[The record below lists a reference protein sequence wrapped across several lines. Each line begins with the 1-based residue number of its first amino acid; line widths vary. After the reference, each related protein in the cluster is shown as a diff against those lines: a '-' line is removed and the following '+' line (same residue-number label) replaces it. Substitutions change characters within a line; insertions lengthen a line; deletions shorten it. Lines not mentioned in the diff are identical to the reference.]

1 MAYAHNAANEYTS
14 IGGTNVY
21 YDAVGNLSK
30 DAAGYQYFYD
40 YENHLQEL
48 KDSSD
53 NTKAKFTYDA
63 LGRRIEKI
71 EYASPANITTRYY
84 YDGWGV
90 LAETDAADT
99 LQREYV
105 YGNYLV

>member
-21 YDAVGNLSK
+21 YDAV
-30 DAAGYQYFYD
+30 
-40 YENHLQEL
+40 
-48 KDSSD
+48 
-53 NTKAKFTYDA
+53 
-63 LGRRIEKI
+63 GRRIEKI